1 MTESTLVLG
10 IGLAGVADEHK
21 LLVRAA
27 LGTGSVLK
35 GRLHRVDAVLEVAAL
50 ASVHVS
56 RDSALDVARLVVIG
70 LAQVDEHVIGGIKIS
85 LGICRSIIL
94 YEIVSLQDDAE
105 SP

>member
-1 MTESTLVLG
+1 MALVHDR
-10 IGLAGVADEHK
+10 IAPCHQPK
-21 LLVRAA
+21 R
-27 LGTGSVLK
+27 SLK

-56 RDSALDVARLVVIG
+56 RDSALDVTRLVVIG
-70 LAQVDEHVIGGIKIS
+70 LAQVDEHGIGGIKVS
-85 LGICRSIIL
+85 LCIRRSIIL